1 MFSMHMFRNVGP
13 TLALCRQLKG
23 WSQRRLAREAGI
35 GPSQLSKYECGRE
48 DPKLGSLEALLKVM
62 DLSAW
67 DFFCALAL
75 VDGMETVATTPSDT
89 RRSISLL
96 PKLPGG
102 TTDEAFHRLVSDLL
116 ALHRTL
122 LEQRLEAAGA
132 MRPEDAEAVA
142 E

>member
-1 MFSMHMFRNVGP
+1 MPMFRNVGP

-48 DPKLGSLEALLKVM
+48 DPKLASLEALLKVM
-62 DLSAW
+62 DLGAW

-75 VDGMETVATTPSDT
+75 IDGLETVATTPSNV
-89 RRSISLL
+89 RPSPALL

-102 TTDEAFHRLVSDLL
+102 SADEAFHRLVSDLL
-116 ALHRTL
+116 ALHRAL
-122 LEQRLEAAGA
+122 LEQRLEAMGGLQ
-132 MRPEDAEAVA
+132 REEPAEST